1 MKIIQ
6 SVCKA
11 PLSQMTMLERIVN
24 FVKEQAEADYDD
36 AFDPGDVSES
46 DFDGGMGGSDEG
58 DPLFEEAKA
67 LVIETQKA
75 SAR

>member
-1 MKIIQ
+1 MMMPLIQ
-6 SVCKA
+6 ESI
-11 PLSQMTMLERIVN
+11 R
-24 FVKEQAEADYDD
+24 
-36 AFDPGDVSES
+36 VS
-46 DFDGGMGGSDEG
+46 FDGGMGGSDEG